1 MRGCRNVR
9 CTEVEGSGWGVSIIV
24 GFWIGVTCSMAEA
37 GENRDVKER
46 CPQVFV
52 VDSKALGVPA
62 AVKLDGH
69 HLSLIYLLLGVA
81 LLGVFIEAGLIY
93 HLYNRLTAPSDRPIH
108 NVEYMKAENNSF
120 LNKPHEHNE
129 ILPEKLPEDV
139 RKPAAFLQKHGA
151 LRWTRNIFPTFVTG
165 LQLMN
170 NSLYIQED
178 GCYYIFSKMSFL
190 ENCSLVKHQVMY
202 ITGRYSGTIELM
214 KSSRYLCNN
223 HKDQSMPERGNSYL
237 GGIFNLVKGDSVF
250 VQVNNLS
257 LVYGEASENFFGAF
271 KIH

>member
-1 MRGCRNVR
+1 
-9 CTEVEGSGWGVSIIV
+9 
-24 GFWIGVTCSMAEA
+24 MADA

-52 VDSKALGVPA
+52 VDSKALGPPA
-62 AVKLDGH
+62 ARQVYGH

-93 HLYNRLTAPSDRPIH
+93 HLYGRLTAPSDRTIQKF
-108 NVEYMKAENNSF
+108 EYIKAENDP
-120 LNKPHEHNE
+120 LMNKSHENNE
-129 ILPEKLPEDV
+129 IPPVKLPEDV
-139 RKPAAFLQKHGA
+139 RKPAAFLQKEHGA
-151 LRWTRNIFPTFVTG
+151 LRWTKNIYPTFVSG
-165 LQLMN
+165 LQLRN
-170 NSLYIQED
+170 NSLYVQED
-178 GCYYIFSKMSFL
+178 GFYYIFSKMSFL
-190 ENCSLVKHQVMY
+190 ENCRLVKHQVMY

-237 GGIFNLVKGDSVF
+237 GGIFNLVKGDCLF

-271 KIH
+271 KIN

>member
-1 MRGCRNVR
+1 
-9 CTEVEGSGWGVSIIV
+9 
-24 GFWIGVTCSMAEA
+24 MADA
-37 GENRDVKER
+37 GENRDVTER

-52 VDSKALGVPA
+52 VDSKALGPPA
-62 AVKLDGH
+62 TRQVYGH

-93 HLYNRLTAPSDRPIH
+93 HLYSRLTAEKDPLMNKSH
-108 NVEYMKAENNSF
+108 EN
-120 LNKPHEHNE
+120 NE
-129 ILPEKLPEDV
+129 ILPVKLPKDV
-139 RKPAAFLQKHGA
+139 GKPAAFLQTEEHGA
-151 LRWTRNIFPTFVTG
+151 LSWTKNIFPAFESG

-170 NSLYIQED
+170 NSLCVQED
-178 GCYYIFSKMSFL
+178 GFYYIFSKMSFL
-190 ENCSLVKHQVMY
+190 EKCSLVKHQVMY

-223 HKDQSMPERGNSYL
+223 HKDQSMPEHGNSYL
-237 GGIFNLVKGDSVF
+237 GGIFSLVKGDCVF

-271 KIH
+271 KIN